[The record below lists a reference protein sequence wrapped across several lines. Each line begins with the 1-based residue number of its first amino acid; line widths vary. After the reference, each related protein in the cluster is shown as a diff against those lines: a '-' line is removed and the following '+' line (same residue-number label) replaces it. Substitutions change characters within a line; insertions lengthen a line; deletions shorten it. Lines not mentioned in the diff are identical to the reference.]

1 MFASSS
7 GSFSASPALLLSQM
21 SDPTALNT
29 LCRPFLAGE
38 SVFPETFGL
47 NAVETYLMPNLK
59 SAISNRETEKFVS
72 VPKLVRI
79 IVDNVGEEGLSL
91 VVEDL
96 LPTIVMHYLNDPA
109 HYAHNFQD
117 LYLNVLSSIP
127 SRFRDDVLCDIISDF
142 SASTD
147 FRLRVMAVQ
156 VITLVRKHS
165 RVSAVFKALSLDRIV
180 NVRVSV
186 VGALPNCNFD
196 APLIEYVLTNATRDF
211 SFHVRNA
218 AASVFGSVAPK
229 LVGPY
234 LELLGNSSTMESAL
248 DSFCLVVEENGLEP
262 LLNVFVCA
270 IRAYPEKCAR
280 MIVECSKRIEMCEQR
295 LLFRCAK
302 MLRHLPEFIA
312 RLHQFSGAFET
323 KRPFLKFFAIGRMR
337 TWREKLLYAQQAVLF
352 VEDLG
357 CEMLEVAVEF
367 ADDSAACVREQSVK
381 IFVALF
387 NLDQTMADAIGT
399 ALRDNWHMR
408 LVLAKVIAE
417 TKLPVAFWEAAKV
430 LANDSVPNVREAL
443 ANGILGTPYY
453 EVFFAQEHSK
463 DGQ

>member
-234 LELLGNSSTMESAL
+234 LELLGN
-248 DSFCLVVEENGLEP
+248 
-262 LLNVFVCA
+262 
-270 IRAYPEKCAR
+270 
-280 MIVECSKRIEMCEQR
+280 
-295 LLFRCAK
+295 
-302 MLRHLPEFIA
+302 
-312 RLHQFSGAFET
+312 
-323 KRPFLKFFAIGRMR
+323 
-337 TWREKLLYAQQAVLF
+337 
-352 VEDLG
+352 
-357 CEMLEVAVEF
+357 
-367 ADDSAACVREQSVK
+367 
-381 IFVALF
+381 
-387 NLDQTMADAIGT
+387 
-399 ALRDNWHMR
+399 
-408 LVLAKVIAE
+408 
-417 TKLPVAFWEAAKV
+417 
-430 LANDSVPNVREAL
+430 
-443 ANGILGTPYY
+443 
-453 EVFFAQEHSK
+453 
-463 DGQ
+463 